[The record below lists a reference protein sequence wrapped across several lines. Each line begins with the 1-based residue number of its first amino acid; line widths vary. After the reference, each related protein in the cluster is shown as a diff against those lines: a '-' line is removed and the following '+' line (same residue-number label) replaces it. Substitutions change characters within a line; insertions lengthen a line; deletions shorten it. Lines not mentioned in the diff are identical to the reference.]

1 METFMSEAIILE
13 ATLISV
19 LLALWLT
26 WLLMQGLFR
35 LMPAA
40 AHAPTTRPA
49 RPIRLAANATRATDR
64 RNAA

>member
-1 METFMSEAIILE
+1 MSEAIILE

-40 AHAPTTRPA
+40 NHAPANRPVTPFRLVSNQQRAGA
-49 RPIRLAANATRATDR
+49 RRKAA
-64 RNAA
+64 